1 MTAVRKP
8 KPINQAIIE
17 PVMSAMID
25 YNSNHFQPAIIKMDS
40 IQSSSNY
47 LIAKTIY

>member
-8 KPINQAIIE
+8 KPNQGIIE

-25 YNSNHFQPAIIKMDS
+25 YNSYHFQPAIMKTEWNS
-40 IQSSSNY
+40 GGTGRY
-47 LIAKTIY
+47 LFVFTNQ